1 MNKTSRSRPDVMH
14 KHKEVFDITM
24 TEVHVEKTMHD
35 PELEVFL
42 AHYGVKGMKWGV
54 RKARDKTSASTS
66 SDVDSKAAKT
76 SARRERAKKVAIGT
90 GLLIAAA
97 GTAYVGYKLHEGGH
111 LSVSK
116 LPQAKPEVKKKVE
129 SIMTEPS
136 DLIYASRMRDKGFS
150 FVRKGNLPDPLPEYD
165 RAFGANSGE
174 RNVFKRYGDNN
185 EKIAVSFDDPDGRMD
200 RAGRIIP
207 HEVVIPRT
215 MAEGINTHAE
225 AVSKAWSIVGPKFAT
240 DYDNEIDPVTGRKH
254 PDWRT

>member
-1 MNKTSRSRPDVMH
+1 MAHAET
-14 KHKEVFDITM
+14 
-24 TEVHVEKTMHD
+24 
-35 PELEVFL
+35 PEDFL

-54 RKARDKTSASTS
+54 RKSRDKTSASTS
-66 SDVDSKAAKT
+66 SDVDSKTAET

-97 GTAYVGYKLHEGGH
+97 GTAYVGYTLHKNG
-111 LSVSK
+111 L
-116 LPQAKPEVKKKVE
+116 LPTSQLPKAKPEVKKKVE

-136 DLIYASRMRDKGFS
+136 DLIYASRMRAKGWS

-185 EKIAVSFDDPDGRMD
+185 EKIAVSFDDPDGRLD
-200 RAGRIIP
+200 RAGRLLA

-225 AVSKAWSIVGPKFAT
+225 AVSKAWSIVGPKFAA
-240 DYDNEIDPVTGRKH
+240 DYDNEIDPYRNEKF